1 MTTEKRVI
9 NISLSVE
16 EWEKFNTAR
25 AKTPYRNKREY
36 ARKLLLGDPVTIYYR
51 NKSFDEFSNYFI
63 GFKNQMNTLLAKD
76 CLSEDERMWILAEMF
91 SFKRIINSIYDDVCK
106 NAECH

>member
-16 EWEKFNTAR
+16 EWEKFNA
-25 AKTPYRNKREY
+25 ALAETPYRSKREY
-36 ARKLLLGDPVTIYYR
+36 ARKLLLSDPVTIYYR
-51 NKSFDEFSNYFI
+51 NKSFDEFSNAYI

-76 CLSEDERMWILAEMF
+76 CLSEEERMWVMAEIW
-91 SFKRIINSIYDDVCK
+91 SIKQIVNSISDDVCK
-106 NAECH
+106 NAERH

>member
-16 EWEKFNTAR
+16 EWEKFNTAL
-25 AKTPYRNKREY
+25 AETPYRSKREY

-51 NKSFDEFSNYFI
+51 NKSFDEFSNAFI
-63 GFKNQMNTLLAKD
+63 GLKNQMNILLAKD
-76 CLSEDERMWILAEMF
+76 CLSGDEKMWLVAEIW
-91 SFKRIINSIYDDVCK
+91 SIKQIVNSIYDHVCK
-106 NAECH
+106 NAERH

>member
-16 EWEKFNTAR
+16 EWEKFNKAL
-25 AKTPYRNKREY
+25 AETPYRSKREY

-51 NKSFDEFSNYFI
+51 NKSFDEFCNYFI
-63 GFKNQMNTLLAKD
+63 EFKNQMNAFLAKD
-76 CLSEDERMWILAEMF
+76 CLCEEEKEWVAAEMF
-91 SFKRIINSIYDDVCK
+91 SFRWLINSIYDDVCK
-106 NAECH
+106 NTKP

>member
-16 EWEKFNTAR
+16 EWEKFNTAL
-25 AKTPYRNKREY
+25 AETPYRSKREY

-51 NKSFDEFSNYFI
+51 NKSFDDLTTAFI
-63 GFKNQMNTLLAKD
+63 GFKKLMDALLAKD
-76 CLSEDERMWILAEMF
+76 FLTPGEIEWLMAEF
-91 SFKRIINSIYDDVCK
+91 LGIKWLIVSIYDDVRK
-106 NAECH
+106 TIKP